1 MATRVGAST
10 LSRVRREIASASAA
24 SPDAPE
30 LDGHA
35 VGSLERV
42 GGPGRIPGGCG
53 GVSLAERGDRH
64 PPPVADGLPPRDRGG
79 PGVRVG

>member
-24 SPDAPE
+24 RPVAPE

-35 VGSLERV
+35 VGSLERL

-53 GVSLAERGDRH
+53 GVGLAERGDGH
-64 PPPVADGLPPRDRGG
+64 PPPVAHGLPPRDRVG